1 MSKLKGRQYVV
12 LVVEDRLH
20 HRVLHAEVHDRSE
33 KPGKF
38 ASVVRALRRHWL
50 ELRFSHPMQSIQSY
64 STTHPEQI
72 LRCING
78 PAHYG
83 LVVFRQTDNSPV
95 YHELLDLTKLSP
107 QRRRRK
113 TWWHLRKLQLR
124 YRPPVYRVERVFCSS
139 KESFYLRYPDVNQ
152 HGKN

>member
-1 MSKLKGRQYVV
+1 MSELKGRQYVV
-12 LVVEDRLH
+12 LVVEDQLH
-20 HRVLHAEVHDRSE
+20 HRVLHAEIHDMSE

-38 ASVVRALRRHWL
+38 ANIVRALRRHWL

-64 STTHPEQI
+64 TTTHPEQI
-72 LRCING
+72 LHRING

-95 YHELLDLTKLSP
+95 YHELLNLSKLSP

-113 TWWHLRKLQLR
+113 AWWHSRKLQLR
-124 YRPPVYRVERVFCSS
+124 YRPAVYCVERVFCSS
-139 KESFYLRYPDVNQ
+139 EESFYQRYPNIKRR
-152 HGKN
+152 GKS